1 MPPSKKAFT
10 LVELIITLSIVTIL
24 SIVWAYKFTWYLWN
38 LRDTSRLTQ
47 VTEIYNGV
55 ISYSINNRLPI
66 SKNSIN
72 ITQSGTTIWYQ
83 WDFGENLLETIEFT
97 SIGKD
102 PKTNQYYT
110 FSMDA
115 NRKNFQFMVFLEE
128 QSSVDEFQ
136 KKYISSNLLNSV
148 SANTKIPF
156 SYWKNIGV
164 IFDKELNPIHKNLY
178 KQWSTNYEVK
188 NNTEEYIL
196 QFAWKET
203 LSSKQWGLEVLA
215 LWMNKWWVQYSSCS
229 EMLLENPKLKNKD
242 WRYPIIDEN
251 WLAMAVECNMT
262 EQGWGWTK
270 YAEIIDEF
278 TFDLAKECYETY
290 SQIQTDWFFC
300 FNPNRK
306 NLRVTKLMV
315 QINQD
320 YASAIKWEKYFLD
333 VDTGTYGVWALVR
346 KWRTESRRCAEK
358 SKIMSP
364 MSHKLR
370 QTFQYIRLWWD
381 FCSNNRQPGGVS
393 YVNSIM
399 NFSNSW
405 DGPREWNGVERN
417 RSKTVVP
424 FSFYFK

>member
-1 MPPSKKAFT
+1 MHYSKKAFT
-10 LVELIITLSIVTIL
+10 LVELIITLSIITVL
-24 SIVWAYKFTWYLWN
+24 SIVWAYKFTWYIWN

-47 VTEIYNGV
+47 VTEMYNGV
-55 ISYSINNRLPI
+55 ISYSINNRLPT

-72 ITQSGTTIWYQ
+72 ITQSGTIIWYQ
-83 WDFGENLLETIEFT
+83 WDFDENLLETIEFT

-110 FSMDA
+110 FSMDE
-115 NRKNFQFMVFLEE
+115 NRKNFQFMVFLEDE
-128 QSSVDEFQ
+128 RSVDKFQ
-136 KKYISSNLLNSV
+136 KKYISSNLLNRV
-148 SANTKIPF
+148 SANITTPF

-178 KQWSTNYEVK
+178 KQWSTSYEVK

-196 QFAWKET
+196 QFAWKEI

-215 LWMNKWWVQYSSCS
+215 LWMSNWGVKYSSCN

-242 WRYPIIDEN
+242 WKYPIIDEN

-262 EQGWGWTK
+262 DQGWWWTK

-290 SQIQTDWFFC
+290 SQVQTDWFFC

-306 NLRVTKLMV
+306 NLRVTQLMI

-320 YASAIKWEKYFLD
+320 YASALKWEKYFLD
-333 VDTGTYGVWALVR
+333 VDTGDYWIGALVR
-346 KWRTESRRCAEK
+346 KWRTSSRRCAEK
-358 SKIMSP
+358 SNIMSP
-364 MSHKLR
+364 MSHVLR
-370 QTFQYIRLWWD
+370 QSIQYVRLWGD
-381 FCSNNRQPGGVS
+381 FCSNNRQPGWVS
-393 YVNSIM
+393 YVNDIM

-405 DGPREWNGVERN
+405 DGPVAWNGVEKT